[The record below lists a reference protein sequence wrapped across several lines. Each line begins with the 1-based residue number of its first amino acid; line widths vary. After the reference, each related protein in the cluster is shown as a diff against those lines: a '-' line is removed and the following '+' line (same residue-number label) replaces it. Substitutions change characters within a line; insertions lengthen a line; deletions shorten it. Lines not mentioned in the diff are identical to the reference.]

1 MTKLTP
7 PPRSALIR
15 ETRVLL
21 EAARMIVPLTAA
33 QLRRT
38 TETDDRLVIVLPGFG
53 ADDRHTAP
61 LRHFLRKRGFVVEG
75 WSMGRNRAGQDL
87 PNSVEQLSD
96 RWPVEARADYNGEAA
111 VPCLVDRF
119 IEHAQSRHRQTGRE
133 IVLIGWSLGGY
144 IAREVARDLPD
155 VVEQVITL
163 GSPVVGGPKYTATGR
178 YFARQG
184 ADLDWIEAM
193 IERREDN
200 PIRQPVTMIYS
211 KSDGIVAWPAAI
223 DRFNRNV
230 EHIEINGSH
239 IGMAF
244 NPSVWTH
251 IVGTLKRSDEGAG
264 TA

>member
-1 MTKLTP
+1 MTELRP
-7 PPRSALIR
+7 PPRSALIG

-21 EAARMIVPLTAA
+21 EAARMILPLTAA
-33 QLRRT
+33 QLRQAR
-38 TETDDRLVIVLPGFG
+38 ETDNRLVIVLPGFG

-61 LRHFLRKRGFVVEG
+61 LRLFLRKSGFVVEG
-75 WSMGRNRAGQDL
+75 WGMGRNRAGQDM

-96 RWPVEARADYNGEAA
+96 RWPVETRAEYNGEAA
-111 VPCLVDRF
+111 VPCLIDRF
-119 IEHAQSRHRQTGRE
+119 IEHARLRHEQTGRD

-144 IAREVARDLPD
+144 IAREVARDLPG
-155 VVEQVITL
+155 VVERVITL

-193 IERREDN
+193 IERREIN

-223 DRFNRNV
+223 DRFNSNV
-230 EHIEINGSH
+230 EHIEVNGSH
-239 IGMAF
+239 LGMAF
-244 NPSVWTH
+244 NPSVWSH
-251 IVGTLKRSDEGAG
+251 ILGALQPG
-264 TA
+264 A

>member
-1 MTKLTP
+1 MTELRP
-7 PPRSALIR
+7 PPRSALFG

-21 EAARMIVPLTAA
+21 EAARMLLPLTAA
-33 QLRRT
+33 QLRQT
-38 TETDDRLVIVLPGFG
+38 KATDDRLVIVLPGFG

-61 LRHFLRKRGFVVEG
+61 LRHFLKKRGFVVEG
-75 WSMGRNRAGQDL
+75 WGMGRNRAGQDL

-96 RWPVEARADYNGEAA
+96 RWPVEAREHYNGEAA
-111 VPCLVDRF
+111 VPCLIDRF
-119 IEHAQSRHRQTGRE
+119 IEHARSRHEQTGRN

-163 GSPVVGGPKYTATGR
+163 GSPVIGGPKYTATGR

-193 IERREDN
+193 IERREIN
-200 PIRQPVTMIYS
+200 PIRQRVTMIYS

-230 EHIEINGSH
+230 EHIEVNGSH
-239 IGMAF
+239 LGMAF
-244 NPSVWTH
+244 NPSVWSL
-251 IVGTLKRSDEGAG
+251 ILESL
-264 TA
+264 